1 MRVTPTVSFRLLLG
15 LFLVTAL
22 MGPAAAGASPA
33 DTPIANG
40 RFYTQA
46 GGAVGLGFPIVNGSS
61 GNFWSAFQAL
71 GGANALGYPA
81 SLPYEAGGF
90 TYQAVQGALLQWRPE
105 LNKAVLANTFEQ
117 FSAAGLDN
125 VLLQER
131 QIPLPI
137 TDDGSNGNYQQ
148 AVTTRL
154 SWLTDAGIAQR
165 FYANPNPAIFKNWSQ
180 ADAIQLY
187 GLPMSQPEAFGPFV
201 SQRFQRITFQRWTQQ
216 VAGMPAPGTVV
227 RVLGGDLAKAE
238 GLVPLSAQTPEA
250 PPSADLTVPAP
261 APVAAPTPQSSLVS
275 ANAGSIQ
282 VASSPDQF
290 PLFPCRASAID
301 PNADQNVAGA
311 PAPEAGR
318 YLLYGSTPVKIEHFN
333 NCWSPSQLLL
343 MHNHRNLSDITEVV
357 IHWTDL
363 DYARSVYALQRGVS
377 VHWLVPLAPN
387 AAQPTLE
394 MIDPR
399 NAAWHA
405 GPLNAGLWE
414 DAAHLLCYPGDP
426 CRPNG
431 NVHSLGFE
439 NVGHAT
445 PNAYQVGV
453 MTDIIAALIR
463 EGYPIQLDRQ
473 HIVGHKEINR
483 QKSDPGNL
491 DINQVIALVRQ
502 KLNATAPVPLPT
514 PPAEAPSTPTG
525 PPDGTS
531 TQPFMLNGGTSGQ
544 LTGNSGGA
552 FTYYTIAQPT
562 GSPITLHFT
571 YTGMAAPAG
580 AVGVS
585 VFQGLTNLGTLSP
598 RGGQNGATLT
608 VQPRAGEAISV
619 QVFSYIPQP
628 VTWQLDLG

>member
-1 MRVTPTVSFRLLLG
+1 VRVTPAVLLRLLLG
-15 LFLVTAL
+15 LCAVTVLV
-22 MGPAAAGASPA
+22 GPAAVGASPA

-40 RFYTQA
+40 RFYTEA
-46 GGAVGLGFPIVNGSS
+46 GGGVGLGFPIVNSAS

-81 SLPYEAGGF
+81 SLPYQSGGF

-105 LNKAVLANTFEQ
+105 LNKAILANTFEQ
-117 FSAAGLDN
+117 FTAAGLDN

-148 AVTTRL
+148 AVATRL
-154 SWLTDAGIAQR
+154 SWLTDPGIAQR
-165 FYANPNPAIFKNWSQ
+165 FYANPNPTVVKTWSQ
-180 ADAIQLY
+180 DDAIQLY
-187 GLPMSQPEAFGPFV
+187 GLPMSQPEAFGPFI
-201 SQRFQRITFQRWTQQ
+201 SQRFQRITFQRWTEQ
-216 VAGMPAPGTVV
+216 VTGMPAPGTVV
-227 RVLGGDLAKAE
+227 RVLAGDLAKAE

-261 APVAAPTPQSSLVS
+261 AAVAAPTPQPASVS
-275 ANAGSIQ
+275 ANVGSTQ
-282 VASSPDQF
+282 VARGPNQF

-301 PNADQNVAGA
+301 PNANQNVAGV
-311 PAPEAGR
+311 PAPEAGHF
-318 YLLYGSTPVKIEHFN
+318 LLYGSTPVKLEHFN
-333 NCWSPSQLLL
+333 NCWSPSQLLR
-343 MHNHRNLSDITEVV
+343 MHNHRNISDITEVV

-363 DYARSVYALQRGVS
+363 DYARSVFALQRGVS
-377 VHWLVPLAPN
+377 VHWLVPLSAS

-426 CRPNG
+426 CKSNG

-439 NVGHAT
+439 NVGNST

-453 MTDIIAALIR
+453 MTDILAALIE

-473 HIVGHKEINR
+473 HIVGHDELNR

-491 DINQVIALVRQ
+491 DINRVIALVEE
-502 KLNATAPVPLPT
+502 KLNATAPIPLPPQT
-514 PPAEAPSTPTG
+514 EVTPT
-525 PPDGTS
+525 PTAQADGSSTS
-531 TQPFMLNGGTSGQ
+531 PFVLTVGASGQ
-544 LTGNSGGA
+544 LTGSSGGA
-552 FTYYTIAQPT
+552 FTYYTIPQPT
-562 GSPITLHFT
+562 GAPIALQFG
-571 YTGMAAPAG
+571 YNGMAAPAG

-598 RGGQNGATLT
+598 PGGQNGGTLT
-608 VQPRAGEAISV
+608 IQPQAGVPISV

-628 VTWQLDLG
+628 VNWQLNLG